1 MYKRKT
7 QDIIDVWQKTA
18 LGRHIPNWWSWKWR
32 VRSCVSSHDGV
43 SRRPH
48 ALLWRLYF
56 ILQNRQA
63 VWSLGPSIIRPDIRP
78 SSQHSKIERRGEKFL
93 CLIGHIPS
101 IVHQLAETDYSTK
114 TTGYRFRISSWLG
127 QLSLVYQFEDTHLS
141 QHKRCVLKMYQ
152 KKNVTSFQTVFC
164 QKG

>member
-7 QDIIDVWQKTA
+7 QDIIDVWQKTV
-18 LGRHIPNWWSWKWR
+18 LGQHIPNWWSWKWR

-48 ALLWRLYF
+48 ALLCRLYF

-78 SSQHSKIERRGEKFL
+78 SSQHSKIERRGKKFL

-101 IVHQLAETDYSTK
+101 IVRQLAETDYSTK

>member
-1 MYKRKT
+1 M
-7 QDIIDVWQKTA
+7 QDIIDVWQKTV
-18 LGRHIPNWWSWKWR
+18 LGQHIPNWWSWKWR

-48 ALLWRLYF
+48 ALLCRLYF

-78 SSQHSKIERRGEKFL
+78 SSQHSKIERRGKKFL

-101 IVHQLAETDYSTK
+101 IVRQLAETDYSTK

>member
-7 QDIIDVWQKTA
+7 QDIIDVWQKTV

-32 VRSCVSSHDGV
+32 VRSCVSYDGV

-78 SSQHSKIERRGEKFL
+78 SSQHSKIERRGKKFL

-101 IVHQLAETDYSTK
+101 IVRQLAETDYSTK